1 LASLEVISS
10 LPVNLAS
17 KQFVC
22 VTANIPEEVKEH
34 IKDEKPDTIK
44 KLQMIK
50 LS

>member
-1 LASLEVISS
+1 LEVISS

-22 VTANIPEEVKEH
+22 VAANISKEVKEH
-34 IKDEKPDTIK
+34 IKDEKLNAIK